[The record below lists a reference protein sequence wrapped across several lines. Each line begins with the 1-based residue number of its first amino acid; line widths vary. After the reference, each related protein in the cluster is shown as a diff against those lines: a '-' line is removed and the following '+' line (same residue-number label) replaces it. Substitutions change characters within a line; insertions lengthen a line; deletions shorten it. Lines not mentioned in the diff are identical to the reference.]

1 MADIDETISL
11 FEHIR
16 NRLPT
21 GYGLGDDENIE
32 NDGVYNHKTF
42 QQSLREDH
50 EGDVGIFEN
59 NISEINILSGFL
71 GYQGNIQVAVVT
83 KNGDIDGAMK
93 YLKEAL
99 ELRKQAKN
107 LAKAEKRLEK
117 SELDYYMLEQIIKGT
132 NKEIVIKLANG
143 TTLTVKEEKE
153 GTGYVSFNEKYSQA
167 HK

>member
-1 MADIDETISL
+1 M
-11 FEHIR
+11 
-16 NRLPT
+16 
-21 GYGLGDDENIE
+21 
-32 NDGVYNHKTF
+32 
-42 QQSLREDH
+42 
-50 EGDVGIFEN
+50 
-59 NISEINILSGFL
+59 IL
-71 GYQGNIQVAVVT
+71 
-83 KNGDIDGAMK
+83 K
-93 YLKEAL
+93 YLREAL

-153 GTGYVSFNEKYSQA
+153 GTGYASFNEKYTQA